1 MYIKV
6 MSELQEEG
14 KERMA
19 DEVIRKLISRMSPE
33 RAEKLLLVMPEGLR
47 RKWQVEAVQKM
58 LSQQLQAK
66 FGQLS
71 QEAVDRLQKIES
83 EDELSDL
90 AQRLI
95 TASSLAQL
103 GLNT

>member
-1 MYIKV
+1 
-6 MSELQEEG
+6 
-14 KERMA
+14 
-19 DEVIRKLISRMSPE
+19 
-33 RAEKLLLVMPEGLR
+33 
-47 RKWQVEAVQKM
+47 M
-58 LSQQLQAK
+58 LSQLLHAK

-103 GLNT
+103 GLST